1 MTKKAK
7 NNQREQFDIV
17 VDSLLDTIQTFE
29 DQANAGIVAYG
40 LLTLGAQL
48 AHDYC
53 PPGQDWKE
61 MVTLA
66 LAYVQDTAMDHV
78 MEDSRADGDPDTPL
92 EPEEVH

>member
-61 MVTLA
+61 IVA
-66 LAYVQDTAMDHV
+66 LAMGQVCSDPACYGRQP
-78 MEDSRADGDPDTPL
+78 RRWRPDTPL